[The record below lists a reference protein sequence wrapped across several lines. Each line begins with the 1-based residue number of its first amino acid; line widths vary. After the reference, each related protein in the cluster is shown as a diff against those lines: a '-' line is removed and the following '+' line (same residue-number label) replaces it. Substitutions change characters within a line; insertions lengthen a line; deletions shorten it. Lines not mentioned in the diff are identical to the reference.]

1 LWRNFRFPPI
11 AGTSRNADKHV
22 VAFGSMIDAL
32 SKRAPSIVVFTLG
45 AALVLAWVN
54 APLWIPTALA
64 VAVGGLALLLFAAR
78 GGRSARR
85 SAEDERNWV
94 AWELAG
100 KGTPPGS
107 YLLGFF
113 GFVTIMLTGI
123 QSTYAMPAWAG
134 LALGLVWGI
143 ANRHYPAEEDSDL

>member
-1 LWRNFRFPPI
+1 
-11 AGTSRNADKHV
+11 
-22 VAFGSMIDAL
+22 MIDAL

-54 APLWIPTALA
+54 APVWMPTALA
-64 VAVGGLALLLFAAR
+64 VLVGGVALLLFAAR

-85 SAEDERNWV
+85 GAQDERNWV

-123 QSTYAMPAWAG
+123 QSSYAMPAWAG

-143 ANRHYPAEEDSDL
+143 ANRHYPAEEDFDL

>member
-1 LWRNFRFPPI
+1 
-11 AGTSRNADKHV
+11 
-22 VAFGSMIDAL
+22 MIDAL
-32 SKRAPSIVVFTLG
+32 SKRAPSVVVFTLG

-54 APLWIPTALA
+54 APPWMPSALA
-64 VAVGGLALLLFAAR
+64 AVVGGLALLLFAAR

-85 SAEDERNWV
+85 GAQDERNWA

-113 GFVTIMLTGI
+113 AFVTIMLTGI
-123 QSTYAMPAWAG
+123 QSPYALPAWAG